1 MTLEEFAVGYWE
13 QRKTYKA
20 ELTRLWELVEA
31 TRDDLKGKVKYS
43 RITDSFWAGSKN
55 VRFINVD
62 SFINSISKRYSD
74 FVIGENLDLV
84 RKYVV
89 ALVNHYSYKNDLEV
103 TPEFESALRQFS
115 LDDRRYAKFLISYGR
130 SLLNEFKELPV
141 GMVVNTLKNNETI
154 RQKFL
159 IETLKN
165 L

>member
-20 ELTRLWELVEA
+20 ELSRLWELVEA

-43 RITDSFWAGSKN
+43 RITDSFWAVIKNSK
-55 VRFINVD
+55 FINVD

-74 FVIGENLDLV
+74 FIIGENLDLV

-89 ALVNHYSYKNDLEV
+89 ALINHYSYKNDLEL
-103 TPEFESALRQFS
+103 TPEFESALRQFD

-141 GMVVNTLKNNETI
+141 KMAVNILKKNETT